1 MHKDNV
7 SGTLVALIAG
17 ATVGAG
23 VGLLFAPQTGSQFRT
38 SLREHKR
45 KAPDEVDQATG
56 HKTES
61 GAIRSTAKGDTIPA
75 AGAGCSMRSG
85 TQDHTL
91 GDTGY
96 DN

>member
-7 SGTLVALIAG
+7 SGTLLALIAG

-23 VGLLFAPQTGSQFRT
+23 VGLLFSPQTGSQFRT
-38 SLREHKR
+38 SLREFKR
-45 KAPDEVDQATG
+45 KVLDAADEATG
-56 HKTES
+56 KSTES
-61 GAIRSTAKGDTIPA
+61 DAIRRTANGGTVPA
-75 AGAGCSMRSG
+75 TAGGCSMRSRP
-85 TQDHTL
+85 QDHTL

>member
-7 SGTLVALIAG
+7 SGTLLALIAG

-23 VGLLFAPQTGSQFRT
+23 VGLLFSPQTGSQFRT
-38 SLREHKR
+38 SLREYKR
-45 KAPDEVDQATG
+45 TVLDAIDEATG
-56 HKTES
+56 KSTES
-61 GAIRSTAKGDTIPA
+61 GAIRITATGDNVPTAA
-75 AGAGCSMRSG
+75 AGCTMRSG
-85 TQDHTL
+85 PQDHTL